1 MEKFVQSG
9 AEIIVLDTEAEAQ
22 KAAFDDAATSG
33 ARFHLTHVYQQGGR
47 THLTMA
53 MPNKLILE
61 MAKLNSAD
69 RKDNRADVDEFV
81 NRPIDP
87 RHVDEIARYLLE
99 REKNYILPA
108 FTFNSR
114 SPLRVYAY
122 GKGSVKFGYAMM
134 PSDAE
139 LYVTD
144 GQHRIKALQK
154 IRDQKPEI
162 MNDGATVVIVQED
175 DLDQIHQDFVDCARS
190 KPISPSM
197 LTAFD
202 VNSLLPNFTR
212 ILSKDSV
219 LFQGRIDMI
228 SRTLGKSPYFLF
240 TMNQLRIC
248 AAEFLFGSSGKREIE
263 SRSPKLL
270 QSSEDRQEALDQ
282 AINFYHR
289 YAKFSNVWSPLLEPA
304 EKTKK
309 IDLYELRQ
317 ERLDFNVTGFQVVS
331 RLGHFLMFGEAFAN
345 FTEEEQ
351 DDVIEAI
358 ANVDFKRDAEL
369 WQGKVVMNGRL
380 LTQRAVIDD
389 ATTIAAEQVAEMIGI
404 NLMERNKLEE
414 LV

>member
-9 AEIIVLDTEAEAQ
+9 AEIVVLQTESEAQ
-22 KAAFDDAATSG
+22 QQAFADAATSG
-33 ARFHLTHVYQQGGR
+33 ARVHLTHVYQQGGR
-47 THLTMA
+47 THLTMS
-53 MPNKLILE
+53 MSNKLIIE
-61 MAKLNSAD
+61 MAKLKSAD
-69 RKDNRADVDEFV
+69 KKDNRADVDEFV
-81 NRPIDP
+81 NRPIDS

-99 REKNYILPA
+99 RGNYILPA

-122 GKGSVKFGYAMM
+122 GKGSVKFGYALL
-134 PSDAE
+134 PTDPE

-144 GQHRIKALQK
+144 GQHRIKALEK
-154 IRDQKPEI
+154 IRGEKPEI

-175 DLDQIHQDFVDCARS
+175 NLEQIHQDFVDCARS

-202 VNSLLPNFTR
+202 AQSLLPNFTK
-212 ILSKDSV
+212 ILSKESV

-248 AAEFLFGSSGKREIE
+248 AAEFLFGSSAKRDIE
-263 SRSPKLL
+263 SRSPRLL
-270 QSSEDRQEALDQ
+270 QSSEDRKEALDR
-282 AINFYHR
+282 AIGFYHR
-289 YAKFSNVWSPLLEPA
+289 YAEFSEVWSPLLEPA

-309 IDLYELRQ
+309 VDIYELRQ
-317 ERLDFNVTGFQVVS
+317 ERLDFNVTGFQVIS
-331 RLGHFLMFGEAFAN
+331 RLGHFLMFGEAFVN
-345 FTEEEQ
+345 LTEEEQ
-351 DDVIEAI
+351 EDVIRAI
-358 ANVDFKRDAEL
+358 ADVDFRRDAEL

-380 LTQRAVIDD
+380 LTQRAVIGD
-389 ATTIAAEQVAEMIGI
+389 ATAIAAKQIAEVTGI